1 MIEPEKAEH
10 FHIRMSNES
19 FEAITDLETS
29 WPTFYPAG
37 LDAEEICEEM
47 IGHDHGDGEHEEE
60 LDEHVWLSLKNANVL
75 CNAIADTLV
84 RIDGENASVYEGNA
98 LSYLDKLNKLD
109 QEYTEAGEKRILM
122 KSSISQVFAM

>member
-1 MIEPEKAEH
+1 
-10 FHIRMSNES
+10 
-19 FEAITDLETS
+19 
-29 WPTFYPAG
+29 
-37 LDAEEICEEM
+37 M

-109 QEYTEAGEKRILM
+109 QEYTEAVEKRILM